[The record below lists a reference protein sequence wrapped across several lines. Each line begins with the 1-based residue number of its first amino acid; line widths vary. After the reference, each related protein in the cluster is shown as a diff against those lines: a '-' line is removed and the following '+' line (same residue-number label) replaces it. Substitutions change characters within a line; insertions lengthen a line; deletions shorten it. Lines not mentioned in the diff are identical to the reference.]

1 MFKSHFTGVR
11 NNEYLD
17 VVCRNGKSIKNTRGC
32 CLVTNTQETNM
43 EIKCFINQAQSVLE
57 QQNENKPPQKS
68 TFRLV

>member
-17 VVCRNGKSIKNTRGC
+17 VVGRNGKSIKSTHGC

-43 EIKCFINQAQSVLE
+43 EIKCFINQAQSDEMKTNLH
-57 QQNENKPPQKS
+57 KS
-68 TFRLV
+68 QRSG